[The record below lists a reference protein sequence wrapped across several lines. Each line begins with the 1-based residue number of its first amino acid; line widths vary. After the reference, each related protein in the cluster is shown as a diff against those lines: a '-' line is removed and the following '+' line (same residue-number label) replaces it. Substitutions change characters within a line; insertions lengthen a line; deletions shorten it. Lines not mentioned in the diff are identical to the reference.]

1 MKKIIGEFTVKGD
14 GNNSLIT
21 VYKGKDMM
29 KGISC
34 NPAQLDD
41 KFKEVC
47 LQVEKHVNNNQS
59 K

>member
-14 GNNSLIT
+14 GNLSLIT
-21 VYKGKDMM
+21 VYKGEDMM

-47 LQVEKHVNNNQS
+47 LQVEKHVTNNKS

>member
-1 MKKIIGEFTVKGD
+1 MKKIIGAFTVKAD
-14 GNNSLIT
+14 GNSGLIT
-21 VYKGKDMM
+21 VYQNGEMM

-47 LQVEKHVNNNQS
+47 LQVEKHVANNKS
-59 K
+59 V

>member
-1 MKKIIGEFTVKGD
+1 MKKIYGEFTVKAD
-14 GNNSLIT
+14 INSSLIT
-21 VYKGKDMM
+21 VYKGRDMM

-47 LQVEKHVNNNQS
+47 LQVEKHVATGN
-59 K
+59 KK